1 MDTVRRPSDLASAV
15 LLTVALAVVLTLSA
29 PDSADAALQRLAG
42 FEGGGDNQFASL
54 NRYFAN
60 LRDALLPLAVPI
72 GTIGLVV
79 SGGMYM
85 FGSPQA
91 VRILFG
97 VAVGLGL
104 VLLAPSII
112 A

>member
-1 MDTVRRPSDLASAV
+1 MDTVDRRPRRVAAATSLLV
-15 LLTVALAVVLTLSA
+15 LVALLALA
-29 PDSADAALQRLAG
+29 GPEPADAALQRLAG
-42 FEGGGDNQFASL
+42 FEANGENQFTSL

-91 VRILFG
+91 SRILFG
-97 VAVGLGL
+97 VGVGLGL